1 MRTQNESEAELIWRS
16 NRTRAKKRMLPNFLG
31 IGVPKAG
38 STWLYELLKSH
49 PDIYVPPSRRE
60 VRFLTQVPERTL
72 SWYEDFFPDDDGE
85 YSATGEV
92 TPHYLYCS
100 NEQLEFLRR
109 EIPSADRFILILRHP
124 VDRVYSHYW
133 FRRRTA
139 NLDLPFSQFIEKNEG
154 FLEKSRY
161 VEPIERWFEHF
172 DREQFLILVFEEDLP
187 NPVRTRRKLADFLG
201 VECARF
207 PEEAG
212 QGTENERYL
221 PALGGL
227 YRWATDVAE
236 RLRKTDMDWLVHLAK
251 RAGVKHMFGKKRV
264 GDREMDSD
272 VRTELENHLLGQVDR
287 LEELTGKDL
296 SVWKDS

>member
-1 MRTQNESEAELIWRS
+1 M
-16 NRTRAKKRMLPNFLG
+16 
-31 IGVPKAG
+31 PKAG

-72 SWYEDFFPDDDGE
+72 SWYENFFPDDDGE
-85 YSATGEV
+85 YSAIGEV

-172 DREQFLILVFEEDLP
+172 DRELFLILVFEEDLP
-187 NPVRTRRKLADFLG
+187 NPVRARRKIADFLG
-201 VECARF
+201 VEFARF

-221 PALGGL
+221 PVLGGL
-227 YRWATDVAE
+227 YSWATHVAE
-236 RLRKTDMDWLVHLAK
+236 RLRKKDMDWLVQFAK
-251 RAGVKHMFGKKRV
+251 RTGVKRVFGRKKI
-264 GDREMDSD
+264 GDRQMDSD
-272 VRTELENHLLGQVDR
+272 IRVALEDQLLGQVSR

-296 SVWKDS
+296 SVWRDQ